1 MFAFFFNFLLMAEK
15 NLFTVW
21 AKYLMHL
28 NDLIKF
34 FQKIVWLIGFRVT
47 VRELLRA
54 KNSKK
59 LLSQKI
65 ISKSC
70 IFKG

>member
-21 AKYLMHL
+21 AKYLMHR